1 MDVTKAPFRPVGWA
15 SYPRRVANPT
25 TLLDLPGMAD
35 GLRRTED
42 ELCKVVESNDPFLT
56 QVARHLIDAGGKRVR
71 PALTI
76 TASLVLDED
85 PDVAPWAVIRGGVA
99 VELVHQ
105 GSLYHDDVMDDAE
118 TRRTVQSVNAR
129 WGNLEAILAGDYLL
143 ARASEIAADLG
154 TEVAGLLAATI
165 AALCEGQIQ
174 EVRYAFDVDR
184 SEEAYLAS
192 ISGKTASLL
201 ATAARIGAIVADHSR
216 DVVDAVTDFGH
227 NYGMAFQVVDD
238 LLDVTAT
245 DEELGKPS
253 GNDLVEG
260 TYTLPVIRALA
271 GPAGDDLRSLLGGPI
286 DSTDRDRARE
296 LVRADGAI
304 SSTRETAV
312 GYLADAQA
320 SIAGLP
326 ANPAVDAMLT
336 TCDLLVER
344 LDRTT

>member
-1 MDVTKAPFRPVGWA
+1 
-15 SYPRRVANPT
+15 
-25 TLLDLPGMAD
+25 MAD

-42 ELCKVVESNDPFLT
+42 ELRKVVESEDPFLT
-56 QVARHLIDAGGKRVR
+56 EVARHLIDAGGKRVR
-71 PALTI
+71 PALAI

-85 PDVAPWAVIRGGVA
+85 PDVALWAVIRGGVA

-165 AALCEGQIQ
+165 AALCEGQVR
-174 EVRYAFDVDR
+174 EVRHAFDVDR

-286 DSTDRDRARE
+286 DSAGRDRARE

-312 GYLADAQA
+312 GYLADARVA
-320 SIAGLP
+320 IDGLP
-326 ANPAVDAMLT
+326 TNPAVDAMLT

-344 LDRTT
+344 LDRTA

>member
-1 MDVTKAPFRPVGWA
+1 
-15 SYPRRVANPT
+15 
-25 TLLDLPGMAD
+25 MAD

-42 ELCKVVESNDPFLT
+42 ELRKVVESDDPFLT
-56 QVARHLIDAGGKRVR
+56 EVARHLIDAGGKRVR
-71 PALTI
+71 PALAI

-85 PDVAPWAVIRGGVA
+85 PDVALWAVIRGGVA

-165 AALCEGQIQ
+165 AALCEGQVR
-174 EVRYAFDVDR
+174 EVRHAFDVDR

-227 NYGMAFQVVDD
+227 NYGMAFQVIDD

-286 DSTDRDRARE
+286 DSAGRDRARE

-304 SSTRETAV
+304 SSTRDTAV
-312 GYLADAQA
+312 GYLADARVA
-320 SIAGLP
+320 IDGLP
-326 ANPAVDAMLT
+326 TNPAVGAMLT

-344 LDRTT
+344 LDRTA

>member
-1 MDVTKAPFRPVGWA
+1 
-15 SYPRRVANPT
+15 
-25 TLLDLPGMAD
+25 MAD

-42 ELCKVVESNDPFLT
+42 ELRKVVESDDPFLT
-56 QVARHLIDAGGKRVR
+56 EMARHLIDAGGKRVR
-71 PALTI
+71 PALAI

-85 PDVAPWAVIRGGVA
+85 PDVARWAVIRGGVA

-105 GSLYHDDVMDDAE
+105 GSLYHDDVIDDAE

-165 AALCEGQIQ
+165 AALCEGQVR
-174 EVRYAFDVDR
+174 EVRHAFDVDR

-253 GNDLVEG
+253 GNDLMEG

-286 DSTDRDRARE
+286 DSTGRDRARE

-312 GYLADAQA
+312 GYLADARVA
-320 SIAGLP
+320 IAGLP
-326 ANPAVDAMLT
+326 ANPAVGAMLT

-344 LDRTT
+344 LDRTA

>member
-1 MDVTKAPFRPVGWA
+1 
-15 SYPRRVANPT
+15 
-25 TLLDLPGMAD
+25 MAD

-42 ELCKVVESNDPFLT
+42 ELRKVVESDDPFLT
-56 QVARHLIDAGGKRVR
+56 EVARHLIDAGGKRVR
-71 PALTI
+71 PALAI

-85 PDVAPWAVIRGGVA
+85 PDVALWAVIRGGVA

-165 AALCEGQIQ
+165 AALCEGQVR
-174 EVRYAFDVDR
+174 EVRHAFDVDR

-201 ATAARIGAIVADHSR
+201 ATSARIGAIVADHSR

-245 DEELGKPS
+245 TEALGKPS

-286 DSTDRDRARE
+286 DSAGRDRARE

-312 GYLADAQA
+312 GYLEDARVA
-320 SIAGLP
+320 IDGLP
-326 ANPAVDAMLT
+326 TNPAVDAMLT

-344 LDRTT
+344 LDRTA

>member
-1 MDVTKAPFRPVGWA
+1 
-15 SYPRRVANPT
+15 
-25 TLLDLPGMAD
+25 MAD

-42 ELCKVVESNDPFLT
+42 ELRKVVESDDPFLT
-56 QVARHLIDAGGKRVR
+56 EMARHLIDAGGKRVR
-71 PALTI
+71 PALAI

-105 GSLYHDDVMDDAE
+105 GSLYHDDVIDDAE

-154 TEVAGLLAATI
+154 TEVAGRLAATI
-165 AALCEGQIQ
+165 AALCEGQVR
-174 EVRYAFDVDR
+174 EVRHAFDVDR

-253 GNDLVEG
+253 GNDLMEG

-286 DSTDRDRARE
+286 DSTGRDRARE

-312 GYLADAQA
+312 GYLADARGA
-320 SIAGLP
+320 IAGLP
-326 ANPAVDAMLT
+326 ANPAVGAMLT

-344 LDRTT
+344 LDRTA

>member
-1 MDVTKAPFRPVGWA
+1 
-15 SYPRRVANPT
+15 
-25 TLLDLPGMAD
+25 MAD

-42 ELCKVVESNDPFLT
+42 ELRKVVESDDPFLT
-56 QVARHLIDAGGKRVR
+56 EVARHLIDAGGKRVR
-71 PALTI
+71 PALAI
-76 TASLVLDED
+76 TASLVLDEN
-85 PDVAPWAVIRGGVA
+85 PDVAPWTVIRGGVA

-165 AALCEGQIQ
+165 AALCEGQVR
-174 EVRYAFDVDR
+174 EVRHAFDVDR

-216 DVVDAVTDFGH
+216 DVVEAVTDFGH

-286 DSTDRDRARE
+286 DSVGRDRARG

-304 SSTRETAV
+304 SSTRETAI
-312 GYLADAQA
+312 GYLADARVA
-320 SIAGLP
+320 IDGLP
-326 ANPAVDAMLT
+326 ANPAVGAMLT

-344 LDRTT
+344 LDRTA

>member
-1 MDVTKAPFRPVGWA
+1 
-15 SYPRRVANPT
+15 
-25 TLLDLPGMAD
+25 MAD

-42 ELCKVVESNDPFLT
+42 ELRKVVESDDPFLT
-56 QVARHLIDAGGKRVR
+56 EVARHLIDAGGKRVR
-71 PALTI
+71 PALAI

-85 PDVAPWAVIRGGVA
+85 PDVALWAVIRGGVA

-165 AALCEGQIQ
+165 AALCEGQVR
-174 EVRYAFDVDR
+174 EVRHAFDVDR

-216 DVVDAVTDFGH
+216 DVVEAVTDFGH

-286 DSTDRDRARE
+286 DSTGRDRARE

-312 GYLADAQA
+312 GYLADARVA
-320 SIAGLP
+320 IAGLP
-326 ANPAVDAMLT
+326 ANPAVGAMLT

-344 LDRTT
+344 LDRTA

>member
-1 MDVTKAPFRPVGWA
+1 
-15 SYPRRVANPT
+15 
-25 TLLDLPGMAD
+25 MAD

-42 ELCKVVESNDPFLT
+42 ELRKVVESDDPFLT
-56 QVARHLIDAGGKRVR
+56 EVARHLIDAGGKRVR
-71 PALTI
+71 PALAI

-85 PDVAPWAVIRGGVA
+85 PDVALWAVIRGGVA

-165 AALCEGQIQ
+165 AALCEGQVR
-174 EVRYAFDVDR
+174 EVRHAFDVDR

-286 DSTDRDRARE
+286 DSAGRDRARE
-296 LVRADGAI
+296 LVRADEAI

-312 GYLADAQA
+312 GYLADARVA
-320 SIAGLP
+320 IDGLP
-326 ANPAVDAMLT
+326 TNPAVGAMLT

-344 LDRTT
+344 LDRTA

>member
-1 MDVTKAPFRPVGWA
+1 
-15 SYPRRVANPT
+15 
-25 TLLDLPGMAD
+25 MAD

-42 ELCKVVESNDPFLT
+42 ELRKVVESDDPFLT
-56 QVARHLIDAGGKRVR
+56 EVARHLIDAGGKRVR
-71 PALTI
+71 PALAI

-85 PDVAPWAVIRGGVA
+85 PDVALWAVIRGGVA

-165 AALCEGQIQ
+165 AALCEGQVR
-174 EVRYAFDVDR
+174 EVRHAFNVDR

-286 DSTDRDRARE
+286 DSAGRDRARE

-312 GYLADAQA
+312 GYLADARVA
-320 SIAGLP
+320 IDGLP
-326 ANPAVDAMLT
+326 TNPAVDAMLT

-344 LDRTT
+344 LDRTA

>member
-1 MDVTKAPFRPVGWA
+1 V
-15 SYPRRVANPT
+15 
-25 TLLDLPGMAD
+25 
-35 GLRRTED
+35 
-42 ELCKVVESNDPFLT
+42 
-56 QVARHLIDAGGKRVR
+56 RH
-71 PALTI
+71 
-76 TASLVLDED
+76 
-85 PDVAPWAVIRGGVA
+85 
-99 VELVHQ
+99 
-105 GSLYHDDVMDDAE
+105 
-118 TRRTVQSVNAR
+118 
-129 WGNLEAILAGDYLL
+129 
-143 ARASEIAADLG
+143 
-154 TEVAGLLAATI
+154 
-165 AALCEGQIQ
+165 
-174 EVRYAFDVDR
+174 AFDVDR

-286 DSTDRDRARE
+286 DSAGRDRARE

-312 GYLADAQA
+312 GYLADARVA
-320 SIAGLP
+320 IDGLP
-326 ANPAVDAMLT
+326 TNPAVGAMLT

-344 LDRTT
+344 LDRTA

>member
-1 MDVTKAPFRPVGWA
+1 
-15 SYPRRVANPT
+15 
-25 TLLDLPGMAD
+25 MAD

-42 ELCKVVESNDPFLT
+42 ELRKVVESDDPFLT
-56 QVARHLIDAGGKRVR
+56 EVARHLIDAGGKRVR
-71 PALTI
+71 PALAI

-85 PDVAPWAVIRGGVA
+85 PDVALWAVIRGGVA

-165 AALCEGQIQ
+165 AALCEGQVR
-174 EVRYAFDVDR
+174 EVRHAFDVDR

-286 DSTDRDRARE
+286 DSAGRDRARE

-304 SSTRETAV
+304 ASTRETAV
-312 GYLADAQA
+312 GYLADARVA
-320 SIAGLP
+320 IDGLP
-326 ANPAVDAMLT
+326 TNPAVDAMLT

-344 LDRTT
+344 LDRTA

>member
-1 MDVTKAPFRPVGWA
+1 
-15 SYPRRVANPT
+15 
-25 TLLDLPGMAD
+25 MAD

-42 ELCKVVESNDPFLT
+42 ELRKVVESDDPFLT
-56 QVARHLIDAGGKRVR
+56 EMARHLIDAGGKRVR
-71 PALTI
+71 PALAI

-105 GSLYHDDVMDDAE
+105 GSLYHDDVIDDAE

-165 AALCEGQIQ
+165 AALCEGQVR
-174 EVRYAFDVDR
+174 EVRHAFDVDR

-286 DSTDRDRARE
+286 DSTGRDRARE

-312 GYLADAQA
+312 GYLADARVA
-320 SIAGLP
+320 IAGLP
-326 ANPAVDAMLT
+326 ANPAVGAMLT

-344 LDRTT
+344 LDRTA

>member
-1 MDVTKAPFRPVGWA
+1 
-15 SYPRRVANPT
+15 
-25 TLLDLPGMAD
+25 MAD

-42 ELCKVVESNDPFLT
+42 ELRKVVESDDPFLT
-56 QVARHLIDAGGKRVR
+56 EVARHLIDAGGKRVR
-71 PALTI
+71 PALAI

-165 AALCEGQIQ
+165 AALCEGQVR
-174 EVRYAFDVDR
+174 EVRHAFDVDR

-286 DSTDRDRARE
+286 DSTGRDRARE

-312 GYLADAQA
+312 GYLADARVA
-320 SIAGLP
+320 IAGLP
-326 ANPAVDAMLT
+326 ANPAVGAMLT

-344 LDRTT
+344 LDRTA

>member
-1 MDVTKAPFRPVGWA
+1 
-15 SYPRRVANPT
+15 
-25 TLLDLPGMAD
+25 MAD

-42 ELCKVVESNDPFLT
+42 ELRKVVESDDPFLT
-56 QVARHLIDAGGKRVR
+56 EVARHLIDAGGKRVR
-71 PALTI
+71 PALAI

-85 PDVAPWAVIRGGVA
+85 PDVALWAVIRGGVA

-105 GSLYHDDVMDDAE
+105 GSLYHDDIMDDAE

-165 AALCEGQIQ
+165 AALCEGQVR
-174 EVRYAFDVDR
+174 EVRHAFDVDR

-260 TYTLPVIRALA
+260 TYTLPVIRALG

-286 DSTDRDRARE
+286 DSAGRDRARE
-296 LVRADGAI
+296 LGRADGAI
-304 SSTRETAV
+304 ASTRETAV
-312 GYLADAQA
+312 GYLADARVA
-320 SIAGLP
+320 IDGLP
-326 ANPAVDAMLT
+326 TNPAVDAMLT

-344 LDRTT
+344 LDRTA

>member
-1 MDVTKAPFRPVGWA
+1 
-15 SYPRRVANPT
+15 
-25 TLLDLPGMAD
+25 MAD

-42 ELCKVVESNDPFLT
+42 ELRKVVESDDPFLT
-56 QVARHLIDAGGKRVR
+56 EVARHLIDAGGKRVR
-71 PALTI
+71 PALAI

-85 PDVAPWAVIRGGVA
+85 PDVALWAVIRGGVA

-165 AALCEGQIQ
+165 AALCEGQVR
-174 EVRYAFDVDR
+174 EVRHAFDVDR

-260 TYTLPVIRALA
+260 TYTLPVIRALG
-271 GPAGDDLRSLLGGPI
+271 GPAGDALRSLLGGPI
-286 DSTDRDRARE
+286 DSAGRDRARE
-296 LVRADGAI
+296 LVRADEAI

-312 GYLADAQA
+312 GYLADARVA
-320 SIAGLP
+320 IDGLP
-326 ANPAVDAMLT
+326 TNPAVGAMLT

-344 LDRTT
+344 LDRTA

>member
-1 MDVTKAPFRPVGWA
+1 
-15 SYPRRVANPT
+15 
-25 TLLDLPGMAD
+25 MAD

-42 ELCKVVESNDPFLT
+42 ELRKVVESDDPFLT
-56 QVARHLIDAGGKRVR
+56 EVARHLIDAGGKRVR
-71 PALTI
+71 PALAI

-85 PDVAPWAVIRGGVA
+85 PDVALWAVIRGGVA

-165 AALCEGQIQ
+165 AALCEGQVR
-174 EVRYAFDVDR
+174 EVRHAFDVDR

-286 DSTDRDRARE
+286 DSTGRDRARE

-312 GYLADAQA
+312 GYLADARVA
-320 SIAGLP
+320 IAGLP
-326 ANPAVDAMLT
+326 ANPAVGAMLT

-344 LDRTT
+344 LDRTA

>member
-1 MDVTKAPFRPVGWA
+1 
-15 SYPRRVANPT
+15 
-25 TLLDLPGMAD
+25 MAD

-42 ELCKVVESNDPFLT
+42 ELRKVVESDDPFLT
-56 QVARHLIDAGGKRVR
+56 EMARHLIDAGGKRVR
-71 PALTI
+71 PALAI

-105 GSLYHDDVMDDAE
+105 GSLYHDDVIDDAE

-165 AALCEGQIQ
+165 ATLCEGQVR
-174 EVRYAFDVDR
+174 EVRHAFDVDR

-253 GNDLVEG
+253 GNDLMEG

-286 DSTDRDRARE
+286 DSTGRDRARE

-312 GYLADAQA
+312 GYLADARVA
-320 SIAGLP
+320 IAGLP
-326 ANPAVDAMLT
+326 ANPAVGAMLT

-344 LDRTT
+344 LDRTA

>member
-1 MDVTKAPFRPVGWA
+1 
-15 SYPRRVANPT
+15 
-25 TLLDLPGMAD
+25 MAD

-42 ELCKVVESNDPFLT
+42 ELRKVVESDAPFLT
-56 QVARHLIDAGGKRVR
+56 EVARHLIDAGGKRVR
-71 PALTI
+71 PALAI

-105 GSLYHDDVMDDAE
+105 GSLYHDDVIDDAE

-165 AALCEGQIQ
+165 AALCEGQVR
-174 EVRYAFDVDR
+174 EVRHAFDVDR

-253 GNDLVEG
+253 GNDLMEG

-286 DSTDRDRARE
+286 DSTGRDRARE

-312 GYLADAQA
+312 GYLADARVA
-320 SIAGLP
+320 IAGLP
-326 ANPAVDAMLT
+326 ANPAVGAMLT

-344 LDRTT
+344 LDRTA

>member
-1 MDVTKAPFRPVGWA
+1 MRALLAERAFPVGNLRFVA
-15 SYPRRVANPT
+15 SARSAGS
-25 TLLDLPGMAD
+25 TLPWD
-35 GLRRTED
+35 GGEI
-42 ELCKVVESNDPFLT
+42 VVEDIETMDWSGVDL
-56 QVARHLIDAGGKRVR
+56 
-71 PALTI
+71 ALVS
-76 TASLVLDED
+76 A
-85 PDVAPWAVIRGGVA
+85 
-99 VELVHQ
+99 
-105 GSLYHDDVMDDAE
+105 
-118 TRRTVQSVNAR
+118 
-129 WGNLEAILAGDYLL
+129 
-143 ARASEIAADLG
+143 
-154 TEVAGLLAATI
+154 
-165 AALCEGQIQ
+165 
-174 EVRYAFDVDR
+174 
-184 SEEAYLAS
+184 
-192 ISGKTASLL
+192 GKTASLL
-201 ATAARIGAIVADHSR
+201 ATAARIGALVADHPR
-216 DVVDAVTDFGH
+216 DVVEAVTDFGH
-227 NYGMAFQVVDD
+227 HYGMAFQVVDD
-238 LLDVTAT
+238 LLDVVAT
-245 DEELGKPS
+245 DEQLGKPA

>member
-1 MDVTKAPFRPVGWA
+1 
-15 SYPRRVANPT
+15 
-25 TLLDLPGMAD
+25 
-35 GLRRTED
+35 
-42 ELCKVVESNDPFLT
+42 
-56 QVARHLIDAGGKRVR
+56 
-71 PALTI
+71 
-76 TASLVLDED
+76 
-85 PDVAPWAVIRGGVA
+85 VA

-165 AALCEGQIQ
+165 AALCEGQVR
-174 EVRYAFDVDR
+174 EVRHAFDVDR

-201 ATAARIGAIVADHSR
+201 ATSARIGAIVADHSR

-286 DSTDRDRARE
+286 DSAGRDRARE

-312 GYLADAQA
+312 GYLEDARVA
-320 SIAGLP
+320 IDGLP
-326 ANPAVDAMLT
+326 TNPAVDAMLT

-344 LDRTT
+344 LDRTA

>member
-1 MDVTKAPFRPVGWA
+1 
-15 SYPRRVANPT
+15 
-25 TLLDLPGMAD
+25 MAD

-42 ELCKVVESNDPFLT
+42 ELRKVVESDDPFLT
-56 QVARHLIDAGGKRVR
+56 EVARHLIDAGGKRVR
-71 PALTI
+71 PALAI

-85 PDVAPWAVIRGGVA
+85 PDVALWAVIRGGVA

-165 AALCEGQIQ
+165 AALCEGQVR
-174 EVRYAFDVDR
+174 EVRHAFDVDR

-253 GNDLVEG
+253 GNDLMEG

-286 DSTDRDRARE
+286 DSTGRDRARE

-312 GYLADAQA
+312 GYLADARVA
-320 SIAGLP
+320 IAGLP
-326 ANPAVDAMLT
+326 ANPAVGAMLT

-344 LDRTT
+344 LDRTA

>member
-1 MDVTKAPFRPVGWA
+1 
-15 SYPRRVANPT
+15 
-25 TLLDLPGMAD
+25 MAD

-42 ELCKVVESNDPFLT
+42 ELRKVVESNDPFLT
-56 QVARHLIDAGGKRVR
+56 EVARHLIDAGGKRVR
-71 PALTI
+71 PALAI

-85 PDVAPWAVIRGGVA
+85 PDVALWAVIRGGVA

-165 AALCEGQIQ
+165 AALCEGQVR
-174 EVRYAFDVDR
+174 EVRHAFNVDR

-286 DSTDRDRARE
+286 DSAGRDRARE

-312 GYLADAQA
+312 GYLADARVA
-320 SIAGLP
+320 IDGLP
-326 ANPAVDAMLT
+326 TNPAVGAMLT

-344 LDRTT
+344 LDRTA

>member
-1 MDVTKAPFRPVGWA
+1 
-15 SYPRRVANPT
+15 
-25 TLLDLPGMAD
+25 MAD

-42 ELCKVVESNDPFLT
+42 ELRKVVESDDPFLT
-56 QVARHLIDAGGKRVR
+56 EVARHLIDAGGKRVR
-71 PALTI
+71 PALAI

-85 PDVAPWAVIRGGVA
+85 PDVALWAVIRGGVA

-165 AALCEGQIQ
+165 AALCEGQVR
-174 EVRYAFDVDR
+174 EVRHAFNVDR

-260 TYTLPVIRALA
+260 TYTLPVIRALG

-286 DSTDRDRARE
+286 DSAGRDRARE
-296 LVRADGAI
+296 LVRADEAI

-312 GYLADAQA
+312 GYLADARVA
-320 SIAGLP
+320 IDGLP
-326 ANPAVDAMLT
+326 TNPAVGAMLT

-344 LDRTT
+344 LDRTA

>member
-1 MDVTKAPFRPVGWA
+1 
-15 SYPRRVANPT
+15 
-25 TLLDLPGMAD
+25 MAD

-42 ELCKVVESNDPFLT
+42 ELRKVVESDDPFLT
-56 QVARHLIDAGGKRVR
+56 EMARHLIDAGGKRVR
-71 PALTI
+71 PALAI

-85 PDVAPWAVIRGGVA
+85 PDVARWAVIRGGVA

-105 GSLYHDDVMDDAE
+105 GSLYHDDVIDDAE

-165 AALCEGQIQ
+165 AALCEGQVR
-174 EVRYAFDVDR
+174 EVRHAFDVDR

-201 ATAARIGAIVADHSR
+201 ATSARIGAIVADHSR

-253 GNDLVEG
+253 GNDLMEG

-286 DSTDRDRARE
+286 DSTGRDRARE

-312 GYLADAQA
+312 GYLADARVA
-320 SIAGLP
+320 IAGLP
-326 ANPAVDAMLT
+326 ANPAVGAMLT

-344 LDRTT
+344 LDRTA

>member
-1 MDVTKAPFRPVGWA
+1 M
-15 SYPRRVANPT
+15 ANPT
-25 TLLDLPGMAD
+25 TLLALPGMAD
-35 GLRRTED
+35 GRRRTED
-42 ELCKVVESNDPFLT
+42 ELRKVVESEDPFLT
-56 QVARHLIDAGGKRVR
+56 EVARPLIDAGGTRVR
-71 PALTI
+71 PALAI

-85 PDVAPWAVIRGGVA
+85 PDVALWAVIRGGVA

-165 AALCEGQIQ
+165 AALCEGQVR
-174 EVRYAFDVDR
+174 EVRHAFNVDR

-260 TYTLPVIRALA
+260 TYTLPVIRALG

-286 DSTDRDRARE
+286 DSAGRDRARE

-304 SSTRETAV
+304 SSTREPAV
-312 GYLADAQA
+312 GYLADAPMA
-320 SIAGLP
+320 SDELP
-326 ANPAVDAMLT
+326 TNPAGDAMLT

-344 LDRTT
+344 LDRTA

>member
-1 MDVTKAPFRPVGWA
+1 
-15 SYPRRVANPT
+15 
-25 TLLDLPGMAD
+25 MAD

-42 ELCKVVESNDPFLT
+42 ELRKVVESDDPFLT
-56 QVARHLIDAGGKRVR
+56 EVARHLIDAGGKRVR
-71 PALTI
+71 PALAI

-105 GSLYHDDVMDDAE
+105 GSLYHDDVIDDAE

-165 AALCEGQIQ
+165 AALCEGQVR
-174 EVRYAFDVDR
+174 EVRHAFDVDR

-286 DSTDRDRARE
+286 DSTGRDRARE
-296 LVRADGAI
+296 LVREDGAI

-312 GYLADAQA
+312 GYLADARVA
-320 SIAGLP
+320 IAGLP
-326 ANPAVDAMLT
+326 ANPAVGAMLT

-344 LDRTT
+344 LDRTA

>member
-1 MDVTKAPFRPVGWA
+1 
-15 SYPRRVANPT
+15 
-25 TLLDLPGMAD
+25 MAD

-42 ELCKVVESNDPFLT
+42 ELRKVVESDDPFLT
-56 QVARHLIDAGGKRVR
+56 EVARHLIDAGGKRVR
-71 PALTI
+71 PALAI

-165 AALCEGQIQ
+165 AALCEGQVR
-174 EVRYAFDVDR
+174 EVRHAFDVDR

-253 GNDLVEG
+253 GNDLMEG

-286 DSTDRDRARE
+286 DSTGRDRARE

-312 GYLADAQA
+312 GYLADARVA
-320 SIAGLP
+320 IAGLP
-326 ANPAVDAMLT
+326 ANPAVGAMLT

-344 LDRTT
+344 LDRTA

>member
-1 MDVTKAPFRPVGWA
+1 
-15 SYPRRVANPT
+15 
-25 TLLDLPGMAD
+25 MAD

-165 AALCEGQIQ
+165 AALCEGQIR

-227 NYGMAFQVVDD
+227 NYGMAFQIVDD

-304 SSTRETAV
+304 SSTRETAI